1 MKEIYHVQRSKN
13 ENWLRCQ
20 LSQNWSSG
28 SMRSQSSTLFLP
40 IVITIDLLS
49 LCHVKTKVTEDCFWV
64 YGAMKKIFKGRM
76 ERKLVIY
83 SQEASL
89 FRTWA
94 KRSEQWVR
102 LRLIIKAFEE
112 QPIRSVSRTK
122 VRQLPL
128 LQRNPVEW
136 RSEERP
142 SSLFRGVC
150 TIRKEACP
158 QLCVLSFESNC
169 SSIWQQG
176 CLRSVIFTTGIVHS
190 LSCPTLCNPMNRSMD
205 CHIHTIRIFI

>member
-1 MKEIYHVQRSKN
+1 MWKPRLLMSVSE
-13 ENWLRCQ
+13 
-20 LSQNWSSG
+20 
-28 SMRSQSSTLFLP
+28 SMELGNKFL
-40 IVITIDLLS
+40 
-49 LCHVKTKVTEDCFWV
+49 
-64 YGAMKKIFKGRM
+64 KGRM

-128 LQRNPVEW
+128 LQRKPVEW
-136 RSEERP
+136 RSQERP
-142 SSLFRGVC
+142 PSLFRGVVLSAKTYALSFC
-150 TIRKEACP
+150 G
-158 QLCVLSFESNC
+158 LSFESNC

-176 CLRSVIFTTGIVHS
+176 CLRSVIFTVGIVHS

>member
-1 MKEIYHVQRSKN
+1 M
-13 ENWLRCQ
+13 W
-20 LSQNWSSG
+20 
-28 SMRSQSSTLFLP
+28 SQSSTLFLS

-49 LCHVKTKVTEDCFWV
+49 LFHVKTKVTKSVSESMELGNKFL
-64 YGAMKKIFKGRM
+64 KGRM

-112 QPIRSVSRTK
+112 QPIRSISRTK

-128 LQRNPVEW
+128 LQRNPIEW
-136 RSEERP
+136 RSEERQP
-142 SSLFRGVC
+142 SLFRGGC
-150 TIRKEACP
+150 AIRKDVCP
-158 QLCVLSFESNC
+158 QFLCPFL
-169 SSIWQQG
+169 
-176 CLRSVIFTTGIVHS
+176 
-190 LSCPTLCNPMNRSMD
+190 
-205 CHIHTIRIFI
+205 